1 MAWKHIHL
9 SPEAERGD
17 EKEGRRKEGSGEGKN
32 KKRSVQRYTVQRRQS
47 PSEADVIRNVKN

>member
-1 MAWKHIHL
+1 MK
-9 SPEAERGD
+9 
-17 EKEGRRKEGSGEGKN
+17 RRKEGKKGVGRGKI